1 MFVAIQSKSCSKIVR
16 IPPQGLR
23 LAPGQT
29 VVKQG
34 TWQECRDALLNPP
47 VFVETLYDDHMNWQ
61 EMRERLV
68 G

>member
-1 MFVAIQSKSCSKIVR
+1 
-16 IPPQGLR
+16 LR